1 MATIKVA
8 LKFTADND
16 DDDDEEG
23 EAAANLN
30 PLIVQVAVVL
40 RGRKLLINMRPQS

>member
-8 LKFTADND
+8 LKFTADN